1 MRHHAAMAYVRN
13 PVYLGVGAVDR
24 VDRDAGL
31 VRNAAFD
38 SQFKKAF
45 FSLMKMPA
53 DARAKFMREVQDA
66 VSVMPADQRQ
76 QIRTMAKTAET
87 TLDPRL
93 IPGLGQTGA
102 ITTAASAVHWTT
114 QVANIAGVVASL
126 ATVGFGV
133 ANFIESRKAS
143 KEEADRL
150 DKQQAMQQQQMNA
163 DLAERQ
169 QRLDA
174 AKAQTASIQ
183 AQQAE
188 EARLKQLNESGYTV
202 APDGSVVPKPKSSA
216 GTIGAIAAAA
226 VGAFFMAK

>member
-1 MRHHAAMAYVRN
+1 VRHHAAMAYVRN

-45 FSLMKMPA
+45 FSLMRMPA

-66 VSVMPADQRQ
+66 VSTLPGSQRQ
-76 QIRTMAKTAET
+76 QINTMAKAAERI
-87 TLDPRL
+87 DPRKV
-93 IPGLGQTGA
+93 PLGA
-102 ITTAASAVHWTT
+102 LEAAATAANAVHWTT